1 MAQGIAAF
9 QQLFAGADARR
20 RLHTLALSGGLRAAG
35 LRSVAWKVFLGL
47 LPQGA
52 TLVEWSATLQGTRKA
67 YEAHKEAILVDPYKG
82 GEDKDLLTNNP
93 LAQAEDSSWKK
104 YFELQELQ
112 KDIQID
118 LERLNFDDP
127 LFAENGDQARPML
140 MKDNRRWHS
149 MHALLAGV
157 LQALLSYCLSAP
169 AQLTRECAEQVH
181 TSNGCRA

>member
-1 MAQGIAAF
+1 MQGSKFASF
-9 QQLFAGADARR
+9 QQLFAAGAEA
-20 RLHTLALSGGLRAAG
+20 RLHALAVSGGLRAAG
-35 LRSVAWKVFLGL
+35 HRSVAWKVFLGL

-52 TLVEWSATLQGTRKA
+52 TLAEWSAVLQGTRKA

-112 KDIQID
+112 KDIQGD

-127 LFAENGDQARPML
+127 LFAEDGDPASRP
-140 MKDNRRWHS
+140 
-149 MHALLAGV
+149 
-157 LQALLSYCLSAP
+157 P
-169 AQLTRECAEQVH
+169 A
-181 TSNGCRA
+181 N